1 LRLSFI
7 RNYQSTKAPDNGS
20 NLIDEKFFERSFR
33 LKTIPKSIYLEMICA
48 DSLAGAALEEG
59 PSPSQFTEESR

>member
-1 LRLSFI
+1 LRLFFI

-33 LKTIPKSIYLEMICA
+33 LKTIPKSIYLEMICELLWEKVRVRRNLLRRA
-48 DSLAGAALEEG
+48 DE
-59 PSPSQFTEESR
+59 